1 MISRKLREAIRLA
14 YDFRCGYC
22 GTHENEVG
30 SELEIDHFHPLAA
43 DGSDEQGNL
52 VYCCPACNRNKSD
65 YWPEDEAR
73 RLLHPQQN
81 DWTLHFQQAE
91 DGQLMALTERGA
103 LHLRRLRLNRPQLVA
118 SRLMRQQRQTDAQEL
133 TALRLEI
140 ERINQHRAELEIQ
153 LQEISTQ
160 LTRSDK

>member
-1 MISRKLREAIRLA
+1 MISRKLREAVRLV

-30 SELEIDHFHPLAA
+30 SELDIDHFRPLSA
-43 DGSDEQGNL
+43 DGNDELSNL

-81 DWTLHFQQAE
+81 EWVLHLRQAE
-91 DGQLMALTERGA
+91 DGQLAALTERGA
-103 LHLRRLRLNRPQLVA
+103 FHLQRLRLNRPQLIA
-118 SRLMRQQRQTDAQEL
+118 ARLLRRQRHTDAQEL
-133 TALRLEI
+133 AALRAEI
-140 ERINQHRAELEIQ
+140 ERINQHRVELETRM
-153 LQEISTQ
+153 QEISKQ
-160 LTRSDK
+160 LTRSND